1 MARTYKKKGS
11 RCQWSNDDLHNAVA
25 DVKSKVFSIRAA
37 SRAYNIPRSTLQE
50 YVNDAVR
57 KHKLQEQHVPGKVGR
72 YPVLGDGFEKEL
84 RDHVKLLS
92 DMYFGI
98 TKDQLCRLAY
108 EVAEKNGIRH
118 RFNKEKQAAG
128 NDWFYGFMQRNR
140 SVSLRTPES
149 TSLARVIGFRRTEVM
164 RFFDNLKTVFEKEKI
179 DASRV
184 YNIDETGMSTVQ
196 KQRTKILATTGKKQV
211 GRVVSAEKGET
222 VTAVVCISASG
233 SFIPPMLIFPR
244 KNLNDRLLHGAP
256 PGTIGATSP
265 SGWINSQLYI
275 QWLRHFIKHSGAT
288 ADHKVLLIL
297 DNHESHVSLDAWDL
311 CRANGI
317 TVISLPPHCSH
328 RCQPLDIAVF
338 GPLKSAYY
346 RRCDEWMKSHP
357 GKRITQYEVAGL
369 FGDAYCS
376 VATIQ
381 KCISGF
387 RSAGIVPLNSSVFTD
402 EDFAAADNLVSRTT
416 EQPQASVSAV
426 NRPLSPVLEAASI
439 ASTTVDMAGSVGS
452 TNTIRA
458 EPNLRS
464 EPEDTAGS
472 SATTDTIGAEPET
485 VHTAGP
491 VTSTDIVQAEVA
503 EPAIGVEPADTAGS
517 LATTD
522 TIGAEPETVH
532 TAGPVTSTDTIRAES
547 ETVDTIAAA
556 ASTSSPPAKKK
567 RYSVFEL
574 SPIPAATPS
583 TDKTRRKKCKRSEV
597 FTASPMKVILE
608 AKALKKS
615 GSANKSLK
623 KTTESENLAKK
634 KPERKNKRTLE
645 KKAERGNHG
654 KKKAEGKNKTTKTTE
669 PTGAVI
675 Q

>member
-317 TVISLPPHCSH
+317 IVISLPPHCSH

-472 SATTDTIGAEPET
+472 SATTDTIGAEPEAYF
-485 VHTAGP
+485 HSP
-491 VTSTDIVQAEVA
+491 VEF
-503 EPAIGVEPADTAGS
+503 
-517 LATTD
+517 
-522 TIGAEPETVH
+522 
-532 TAGPVTSTDTIRAES
+532 R
-547 ETVDTIAAA
+547 
-556 ASTSSPPAKKK
+556 
-567 RYSVFEL
+567 
-574 SPIPAATPS
+574 
-583 TDKTRRKKCKRSEV
+583 TR
-597 FTASPMKVILE
+597 
-608 AKALKKS
+608 
-615 GSANKSLK
+615 
-623 KTTESENLAKK
+623 TESES
-634 KPERKNKRTLE
+634 
-645 KKAERGNHG
+645 
-654 KKKAEGKNKTTKTTE
+654 
-669 PTGAVI
+669 VI
-675 Q
+675 GRALSNVGQ